1 MLKQLKIYNQ
11 ITHFSLIARR
21 YFVNNFYDGMLTIL
35 GILLGFFVLILRN
48 ESISAVD
55 SSYVI
60 LTCLGTSL
68 SMFISGISGSYLSER
83 AERRKEKK
91 EIDKAMVILEEEE
104 ENESLIIKKVDSDG
118 SIQKAMVTPI
128 NMNNSFD
135 NKKIQQKKPKL
146 KKKAKT
152 LYEKAEKFTNVIV
165 SIVNGTAPLVGGIIP
180 SLPFFFVLNA
190 GIPIFLLSF
199 LIITICI
206 IFLGIVLGLISKE
219 SILRNVIEMTFAF
232 FLTFIITLLI
242 LRI

>member
-48 ESISAVD
+48 DSISAVD

-104 ENESLIIKKVDSDG
+104 NESLIIEKGDSDG
-118 SIQKAMVTPI
+118 SIQKAMITPI

-190 GIPIFLLSF
+190 GIPIFILSF

-219 SILRNVIEMTFAF
+219 SILRNVIEMIFAF

>member
-104 ENESLIIKKVDSDG
+104 NESLIIEKVDSDA
-118 SIQKAMVTPI
+118 SIQKAMITPI

-135 NKKIQQKKPKL
+135 NMKIQHKKPKL
-146 KKKAKT
+146 KKRAKT